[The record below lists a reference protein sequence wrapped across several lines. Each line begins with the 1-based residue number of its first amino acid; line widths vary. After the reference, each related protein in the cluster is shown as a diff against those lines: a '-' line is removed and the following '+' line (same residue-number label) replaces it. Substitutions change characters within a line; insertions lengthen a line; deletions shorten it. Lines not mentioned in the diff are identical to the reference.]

1 MAIELNDNIR
11 VNAGKPSEPKYLN
24 TSNIGYANTAEVL
37 SQIPIAQRHEGLIV
51 KVGSSLYWFRD
62 GVADINLM
70 PFAVGSSYSFAN
82 GLTESGGSVKLGGT
96 LTENTT
102 IGLNGN
108 PVILSTVVHTSTVQ
122 ANVIFNNNDMFN
134 SFHVSSNFLEKGYI
148 EIELE
153 CITATT
159 SINYIASTPLNL
171 FYISLI
177 IIDEDPE
184 LTKDLTLAPP
194 IDYNNYNNNM
204 PIRPY

>member
-1 MAIELNDNIR
+1 MNRNIKYKQVCRLILNGTNDLLKSSTSSQYSCTNSTITNSKIMRFTLNNSLND
-11 VNAGKPSEPKYLN
+11 VK
-24 TSNIGYANTAEVL
+24 L
-37 SQIPIAQRHEGLIV
+37 SQNARCMLETCHIPNITNLTNNLVYVRLVA
-51 KVGSSLYWFRD
+51 SSETKTYD
-62 GVADINLM
+62 
-70 PFAVGSSYSFAN
+70 
-82 GLTESGGSVKLGGT
+82 
-96 LTENTT
+96 TT
-102 IGLNGN
+102 KGLNGN

-122 ANVIFNNNDMFN
+122 SNVIFNNNEMFN

-159 SINYIASTPLNL
+159 SINYITSTPLNL

-194 IDYNNYNNNM
+194 IDYNNYNVNI
-204 PIRPY
+204 PIRNY

>member
-1 MAIELNDNIR
+1 MRFTLNNSLND
-11 VNAGKPSEPKYLN
+11 VK
-24 TSNIGYANTAEVL
+24 L
-37 SQIPIAQRHEGLIV
+37 SQNARCMLETCHIPNITNLTNNLVYVRLVA
-51 KVGSSLYWFRD
+51 SSETKTYD
-62 GVADINLM
+62 
-70 PFAVGSSYSFAN
+70 
-82 GLTESGGSVKLGGT
+82 
-96 LTENTT
+96 TT
-102 IGLNGN
+102 KGLNGN

-122 ANVIFNNNDMFN
+122 SNVIFNNNEMFN

-148 EIELE
+148 DIELE

-159 SINYIASTPLNL
+159 SINYITSTPLNL

-184 LTKDLTLAPP
+184 ITKDLTLAPP

>member
-1 MAIELNDNIR
+1 MRFTLNNSLND
-11 VNAGKPSEPKYLN
+11 VK
-24 TSNIGYANTAEVL
+24 L
-37 SQIPIAQRHEGLIV
+37 SQNAKCMLETCHIPNITNLTNNLVYVRLVA
-51 KVGSSLYWFRD
+51 SSETKTYD
-62 GVADINLM
+62 
-70 PFAVGSSYSFAN
+70 
-82 GLTESGGSVKLGGT
+82 
-96 LTENTT
+96 TT
-102 IGLNGN
+102 KGLNGN

-122 ANVIFNNNDMFN
+122 SNVIFNNNEMFN

-159 SINYIASTPLNL
+159 SINYITSTPLNL

-194 IDYNNYNNNM
+194 IDYNNYNVNI
-204 PIRPY
+204 PIRNY

>member
-1 MAIELNDNIR
+1 MNRNIKYKQVCRLILNGTNDLLKSSTSSQYSCTNSSITNSKIMRFTLNNSLND
-11 VNAGKPSEPKYLN
+11 VK
-24 TSNIGYANTAEVL
+24 L
-37 SQIPIAQRHEGLIV
+37 SQNAKCMLETCHIPNITNLTNNLVYVRLVA
-51 KVGSSLYWFRD
+51 SSETKTYD
-62 GVADINLM
+62 
-70 PFAVGSSYSFAN
+70 
-82 GLTESGGSVKLGGT
+82 
-96 LTENTT
+96 TT
-102 IGLNGN
+102 KGLNGN

-122 ANVIFNNNDMFN
+122 SNVIFNNNEMFN

-159 SINYIASTPLNL
+159 SINYITSTPLNL

-184 LTKDLTLAPP
+184 LTSDLTLAPP

-204 PIRPY
+204 PIRNY